1 FRLGMQTVGHNI
13 ANMGTEGY
21 SRQRVNYATNVP
33 MDLPGIG
40 QVGQGMH
47 VSDIERIRDEFL
59 DFQFRDTQTALGY
72 WEKVSQLYDSIQNYI
87 SEPNSSGIRNA
98 MNTFFT
104 DLQTLQQSPE
114 DTSTRR
120 SLVESARSLGDML
133 SALTDNFQ
141 TYNKSVNMEIQSSV
155 ADINRMLYDIAALN
169 KEIAQAEALDQT
181 ANDLRDSRDLI
192 LDKLS
197 KMIDITYNEPLESK
211 DGVPGEF
218 FVTLNGRAIVQ
229 GTHVRE
235 LKAHA
240 FMWDNQVYYDVQV
253 AENEFDIVSN
263 PAVADILAAG
273 PEGNYLLS
281 VDRIANG
288 VEWTTGGGDAHCMEV
303 RAAVTSSFE
312 GGKILTSDSK
322 DIPYKLSFRVL
333 DENKEPSILTIK
345 IDKDTGGWKLRAE
358 IDGKAETDSNGD
370 VISQSITGDL
380 TINNLADFINSKAS
394 SFTING
400 VTQDPVNL
408 KVTADTTN
416 NTLTFVPNDSINGN
430 SPVEIT
436 DYSGMLGNLTEIKA
450 ELEKVNM
457 RSRVNSIDEA
467 LNISGSFRI
476 QVGTQGTRVT
486 SKIFTDNPSENLDKG
501 FVLNGLNAGTI
512 GEKHTFRIGV
522 AGDQVDIT
530 ASWNDSTKAWTLSS
544 DLGNST
550 TYNETVDVN
559 EIATF
564 ITDTITRSKTTGDN
578 PEFSKLRVVAG
589 PSTNPKTQFYIESSD
604 NHLISIS
611 DVEGALAEHLGMVND
626 NPVITIDVESSDSLA
641 TIRNKINEKYQA
653 ELGLTK
659 PEQWVHAS
667 LQQDSD
673 QSWYLT
679 IAADVAG
686 EAQRIT
692 LMGAEDGNMQVLRR
706 LGLTKNEEIS
716 VDMNVANAGN
726 TVKSWAL
733 EGTEDLSS
741 WAGSGTSG
749 DITIT
754 VGGTAYGPI
763 DLTQIA
769 SANDLV
775 SEINKTVGKD
785 IASMNSGKLILQS
798 SNGAITVKGNGNA
811 VTEIFDSSKAPTD
824 TLTSTETVKG
834 TADISNWAGSSTSG
848 SLIINIDDGNNTQYG
863 PIDLTQI
870 ASANDLVTQINTAAG
885 KTIASLD
892 SGKLTLESSDGPIT
906 VTGTGKAISEIFGAS
921 KSYREVAYIPST
933 GIAQDASFS
942 LNGVRYLSSDNMF
955 KEARRIPSIN
965 TDGSSNYSATA
976 LSEVSDGM
984 WFNLKNSGVT
994 SVTVKHHVQGG
1005 SVKGLEEVR
1014 DGFIPNMKDA
1024 LNEVAFNLAKN
1035 FNAYQ
1040 YSGYGIASEINTTG
1054 TAFFTPLATKA
1065 GAAKA
1070 LTV

>member
-1 FRLGMQTVGHNI
+1 
-13 ANMGTEGY
+13 
-21 SRQRVNYATNVP
+21 
-33 MDLPGIG
+33 
-40 QVGQGMH
+40 
-47 VSDIERIRDEFL
+47 SD
-59 DFQFRDTQTALGY
+59 
-72 WEKVSQLYDSIQNYI
+72 
-87 SEPNSSGIRNA
+87 
-98 MNTFFT
+98 
-104 DLQTLQQSPE
+104 
-114 DTSTRR
+114 
-120 SLVESARSLGDML
+120 
-133 SALTDNFQ
+133 
-141 TYNKSVNMEIQSSV
+141 
-155 ADINRMLYDIAALN
+155 
-169 KEIAQAEALDQT
+169 
-181 ANDLRDSRDLI
+181 
-192 LDKLS
+192 
-197 KMIDITYNEPLESK
+197 
-211 DGVPGEF
+211 
-218 FVTLNGRAIVQ
+218 
-229 GTHVRE
+229 
-235 LKAHA
+235 
-240 FMWDNQVYYDVQV
+240 
-253 AENEFDIVSN
+253 
-263 PAVADILAAG
+263 
-273 PEGNYLLS
+273 
-281 VDRIANG
+281 
-288 VEWTTGGGDAHCMEV
+288 
-303 RAAVTSSFE
+303 
-312 GGKILTSDSK
+312 
-322 DIPYKLSFRVL
+322 
-333 DENKEPSILTIK
+333 
-345 IDKDTGGWKLRAE
+345 
-358 IDGKAETDSNGD
+358 
-370 VISQSITGDL
+370 
-380 TINNLADFINSKAS
+380 LADFINSKAS

-436 DYSGMLGNLTEIKA
+436 DYSGMLGNLTEIKS
-450 ELEKVNM
+450 EIGVQM

-476 QVGTQGTRVT
+476 QVGTQGTRVK
-486 SKIFTDNPSENLDKG
+486 SKIFKDNPSENLDAGQILSKG
-501 FVLNGLNAGTI
+501 TA

-522 AGDQVDIT
+522 SNDQVDIT
-530 ASWNDSTKAWTLSS
+530 ASWNESTKQWTLSS
-544 DLGNST
+544 DLGNSE
-550 TYNETVDVN
+550 TYDDTITVEEFAD
-559 EIATF
+559 F
-564 ITDTITRSKTTGDN
+564 ISGTITRSKTTGDN

-611 DVEGALAEHLGMVND
+611 DVEGTLAEHLGMVND
-626 NPVITIDVESSDSLA
+626 NPVITINVESSDSLA

-741 WAGSGTSG
+741 WAGSSNSG
-749 DITIT
+749 NITIKI
-754 VGGTAYGPI
+754 GGTDYGPI

-769 SANDLV
+769 SADDLV
-775 SEINKTVGKD
+775 KKINSTAGSN
-785 IASMNSGKLILQS
+785 IASLDNSGHLILES
-798 SNGAITVKGNGNA
+798 SDGAVTVKGNGNA

-1054 TAFFTPLATKA
+1054 KAFFTPLATKA

-1070 LTV
+1070 LTVSDEISANISLIAAAMGKKDANGIASSGKSGGSGDGTNASRMVNLNWEKLVDGTTTLSGVYDAMLTEIGAEAAHANLMYKTQQTVSDQIDSQRQAVSGVNLDEELMDIIILNRAFGAMSRYVTAIDEMLNTIINGFGLVGR

>member
-1 FRLGMQTVGHNI
+1 
-13 ANMGTEGY
+13 
-21 SRQRVNYATNVP
+21 
-33 MDLPGIG
+33 
-40 QVGQGMH
+40 
-47 VSDIERIRDEFL
+47 
-59 DFQFRDTQTALGY
+59 
-72 WEKVSQLYDSIQNYI
+72 
-87 SEPNSSGIRNA
+87 
-98 MNTFFT
+98 
-104 DLQTLQQSPE
+104 
-114 DTSTRR
+114 
-120 SLVESARSLGDML
+120 
-133 SALTDNFQ
+133 
-141 TYNKSVNMEIQSSV
+141 
-155 ADINRMLYDIAALN
+155 
-169 KEIAQAEALDQT
+169 
-181 ANDLRDSRDLI
+181 
-192 LDKLS
+192 
-197 KMIDITYNEPLESK
+197 
-211 DGVPGEF
+211 
-218 FVTLNGRAIVQ
+218 
-229 GTHVRE
+229 
-235 LKAHA
+235 
-240 FMWDNQVYYDVQV
+240 
-253 AENEFDIVSN
+253 
-263 PAVADILAAG
+263 
-273 PEGNYLLS
+273 
-281 VDRIANG
+281 
-288 VEWTTGGGDAHCMEV
+288 
-303 RAAVTSSFE
+303 
-312 GGKILTSDSK
+312 
-322 DIPYKLSFRVL
+322 
-333 DENKEPSILTIK
+333 
-345 IDKDTGGWKLRAE
+345 
-358 IDGKAETDSNGD
+358 
-370 VISQSITGDL
+370 
-380 TINNLADFINSKAS
+380 
-394 SFTING
+394 
-400 VTQDPVNL
+400 
-408 KVTADTTN
+408 
-416 NTLTFVPNDSINGN
+416 
-430 SPVEIT
+430 
-436 DYSGMLGNLTEIKA
+436 
-450 ELEKVNM
+450 M

-476 QVGTQGTRVT
+476 QVGTQGTRVK
-486 SKIFTDNPSENLDKG
+486 SKIFKDNPSENLDAGQILSKG
-501 FVLNGLNAGTI
+501 TA

-522 AGDQVDIT
+522 SNDQVDIT
-530 ASWNDSTKAWTLSS
+530 ASWNESTKQWTLSS
-544 DLGNST
+544 DLGNSE
-550 TYNETVDVN
+550 TYDDTITVEEFAD
-559 EIATF
+559 F
-564 ITDTITRSKTTGDN
+564 ISGTITRSKTSGDN
-578 PEFSKLRVVAG
+578 SEFSKLKVVAG
-589 PSTNPKTQFYIESSD
+589 SNQFYIESGD

-611 DVEGALAEHLGMVND
+611 DVEGNLASRMGMVND
-626 NPVITIDVESSDSLA
+626 NPVITINVESSDSLA

-741 WAGSGTSG
+741 WAGSSNSG
-749 DITIT
+749 NITIKI
-754 VGGTAYGPI
+754 GGTDYGPI

-769 SANDLV
+769 SADDLV
-775 SEINKTVGKD
+775 KKINSTAGSN
-785 IASMNSGKLILQS
+785 IASLDNSGHLILES
-798 SNGAITVKGNGNA
+798 SDGAVTVKGNGNA

-834 TADISNWAGSSTSG
+834 TADISNWAVSSTSG

-933 GIAQDASFS
+933 GIAEDASFS

-1054 TAFFTPLATKA
+1054 KAFFTPLATKA

-1070 LTV
+1070 LTVSDEISANISLIAAAMGKKDENGIASSGKSGGSGDGTNASRMVNLNWEKLVDGTTTLSGVYDAMLTEIGAEAAHANLMYKTQQTVSDQIDSQRQAVSGVNLDEELMDIIILNRAFGAMSRYVTAIDEMLNTIINGFGLVGR

>member
-1 FRLGMQTVGHNI
+1 MSSTFGGLEMGKSALNAFRLGMQTVGHNI
-13 ANMGTEGY
+13 SNMGTEGY
-21 SRQRVNYATNVP
+21 SRQRVNYATNTP
-33 MDLPGIG
+33 MDMPGVG

-87 SEPNSSGIRNA
+87 SEPNSSGIRDA

-120 SLVESARSLGDML
+120 SLVESARSLGSML
-133 SALTDNFQ
+133 SALTDNFE

-169 KEIAQAEALDQT
+169 KEIAQAEALDQN

-263 PAVADILAAG
+263 PGVADILAAG

-288 VEWTTGGGDAHCMEV
+288 VEWTTGGGDAHCLEV
-303 RAAVTSSFE
+303 RSAVTSSFA
-312 GGKILTSDSK
+312 GGVILNDESK

-333 DENKEPSILTIK
+333 DTNGEPQVLTIK
-345 IDKDTGGWKLRAE
+345 IDKESGGWKLRAE
-358 IDGKAETDSNGD
+358 LDGNPETDSNGD
-370 VISQSITGDL
+370 VVSKSITTSDL
-380 TINNLADFINSKAS
+380 TIEDLADFINTKAS
-394 SFTING
+394 SFTIG
-400 VTQDPVNL
+400 GITQDPVNL
-408 KVTADTTN
+408 KVTADTAN
-416 NTLTFVPNDSINGN
+416 NTLTFTSDDSINAD

-436 DYSGMLGNLTEIKA
+436 DYSGMLGPLTEVKA
-450 ELEKVNM
+450 ELTQVNM

-476 QVGTQGTRVT
+476 QVGTQGTRVK
-486 SKIFTDNPSENLDKG
+486 SKIFKDNPSENLK
-501 FVLNGLNAGTI
+501 AGQILSTGTA

-522 AGDQVDIT
+522 SDDQVDIT
-530 ASWNDSTKAWTLSS
+530 ASWNDSTKQWTLSS
-544 DLGNST
+544 DLGNSVT
-550 TYNETVDVN
+550 DTDGVITV
-559 EIATF
+559 EEFAKF
-564 ITDTITRSKTTGDN
+564 LSDTITRSKTSGDN
-578 PEFSKLRVVAG
+578 SELSKLKVVAG
-589 PSTNPKTQFYIESSD
+589 SNQFYIESSD

-611 DVEGALAEHLGMVND
+611 DVEGDLAARMDMVND

-653 ELGLTK
+653 ELGITK

-667 LQQDSD
+667 LHQDSD

-716 VDMNVANAGN
+716 VDIN
-726 TVKSWAL
+726 
-733 EGTEDLSS
+733 GTETPS
-741 WAGSGTSG
+741 
-749 DITIT
+749 
-754 VGGTAYGPI
+754 
-763 DLTQIA
+763 
-769 SANDLV
+769 
-775 SEINKTVGKD
+775 
-785 IASMNSGKLILQS
+785 
-798 SNGAITVKGNGNA
+798 
-811 VTEIFDSSKAPTD
+811 F
-824 TLTSTETVKG
+824 
-834 TADISNWAGSSTSG
+834 
-848 SLIINIDDGNNTQYG
+848 
-863 PIDLTQI
+863 
-870 ASANDLVTQINTAAG
+870 
-885 KTIASLD
+885 
-892 SGKLTLESSDGPIT
+892 
-906 VTGTGKAISEIFGAS
+906 
-921 KSYREVAYIPST
+921 REVAYIPST

-942 LNGVRYLSSDNMF
+942 FNGVRYLSSDNMF
-955 KEARRIPSIN
+955 KEARRIPNVN

-976 LSEVSDGM
+976 LSEVSEGM
-984 WFNLKNSGVT
+984 WFNLKNAGVT

-1014 DGFIPNMKDA
+1014 DGFIPDMKDA

-1070 LTV
+1070 LTVSDEISANISLIGAAMGLKDSNGIASSGKSGGSGDGTNASRMVNLNWEKLVDGTTTLSGVYDAMLTEIGAEAAYANLMYKTQQTVSDQIDSQRQAVSGVNL